1 MPSRARHVLAE
12 RIIEVVMR
20 FRSVLAL
27 ALLGFTFTGCAAT
40 EPPRVGSMLATRD
53 VDQACAPLGTAY
65 TRTTLYFGLTR
76 PTGTVSEAEW
86 QAFLRND
93 VTPRF
98 PDGLTVLEGDGQYR
112 RTDGT
117 IGRERSKVVVIL
129 HDEKPT
135 TREALGTVVGRY
147 KEAFAQESVLWESA
161 RVCAAF

>member
-1 MPSRARHVLAE
+1 
-12 RIIEVVMR
+12 
-20 FRSVLAL
+20 
-27 ALLGFTFTGCAAT
+27 
-40 EPPRVGSMLATRD
+40 MLATRD
-53 VDQACAPLGTAY
+53 DQACAPLGTAY

-76 PTGTVSEAEW
+76 PKGMVSEDEW
-86 QAFLRND
+86 QAFLRDD

-117 IGRERSKVVVIL
+117 IGRERSKVLVIL

-135 TREALGTVVGRY
+135 TRAALGDLVGRY
-147 KEAFAQESVLWESA
+147 KEVFAQESVLWESA